1 MSVHAGK
8 NGTEENQKQ
17 TLQKLNTTQKSKQ
30 HKIQQKNKSGLVTS
44 FDTRPI
50 YNTSEHT
57 WGDSGV
63 HLYCAMHFSA
73 KRGLAI
79 SCHLSVCL
87 SVHP

>member
-1 MSVHAGK
+1 MGQK
-8 NGTEENQKQ
+8 TNQKQ
-17 TLQKLNTTQKSKQ
+17 TLQKTKHNPKKQTTQNTA
-30 HKIQQKNKSGLVTS
+30 KNKSGLVTS
-44 FDTRPI
+44 YDTRPI
-50 YNTSEHT
+50 YNASEHT

-63 HLYCAMHFSA
+63 HFYCAMHFSA